1 LTAGDSLSSPESR
14 SLWDFGL
21 DEEWL
26 SQLSPM
32 AEAGLAPGRV
42 SRVDRGYCDVV
53 IDNPTGADVST
64 VRAAMAPVL
73 DPDPVSP
80 PCTGDWV
87 AVDLGAAPAPTLAA
101 LLPRRTA
108 IVRGSAGRE
117 SSGQA
122 LAVNV
127 DAAMIITSL
136 SVKPDIGRIER
147 FLALVWESGAEPI
160 VVLTKADMGLEP
172 DVVAEVEAVSPG
184 ATVLAVSAFD
194 GYGMDDLRSRLPA
207 STALIGPSGAGKSTL
222 TNALAGAEVMAV
234 QATRERDGKGRHTTT
249 TRELIPVPGGGV
261 LIDTPGLRGIGMFG
275 VDEGIGRAFPDIEAL
290 ADQCRFSDCSHD
302 TEPGCAVTA
311 AIESG
316 ELPARRLASYRKL
329 LREQEWMAS
338 RTDARLAAQRLRH
351 WKALE
356 RDAGPARP

>member
-1 LTAGDSLSSPESR
+1 
-14 SLWDFGL
+14 
-21 DEEWL
+21 
-26 SQLSPM
+26 M
-32 AEAGLAPGRV
+32 AEAGLTPGRV

-53 IDNPTGADVST
+53 IDDPSGVGVAT
-64 VRAAMAPVL
+64 VRAAMAPVF
-73 DPDPVSP
+73 DPDPVCR

-87 AVDLGAAPAPTLAA
+87 AVDFGAAPALAA

-127 DAAMIITSL
+127 EAAMIVISL
-136 SVKPDIGRIER
+136 AVKLDIGRLER

-160 VVLTKADMGLEP
+160 VVLTKADVGLEP
-172 DVVAEVEAVSPG
+172 DVVAEAEAASPG
-184 ATVLAVSAFD
+184 ATVLAVSALD
-194 GYGMDDLRSRLPA
+194 GYGMAELRSRLPA
-207 STALIGPSGAGKSTL
+207 STALIGASGAGKSTL
-222 TNALAGAEVMAV
+222 TNALAGAQVMAV
-234 QATRERDGKGRHTTT
+234 RATRERDGKGRHTTT
-249 TRELIPVPGGGV
+249 ARELIPLPGGGV
-261 LIDTPGLRGIGMFG
+261 LIDTPGLRGIAMFG
-275 VDEGIGRAFPDIEAL
+275 ADEGIDRTFPDIEEL
-290 ADQCRFSDCSHD
+290 AGQCRFSDCSHD

-316 ELPARRLASYRKL
+316 ALPSRRLESYRKL

-351 WKALE
+351 WQALARE
-356 RDAGPARP
+356 AGPARP